1 MPETAQTPPERAGGP
16 PVFLHIGLPKTGT
29 SYLQSALSNSRE
41 RLAAQGV
48 LVPGERRSAHT
59 LEVWDLFGRRPRGA
73 EQSNV
78 TGAWDA
84 MVAAVSA
91 WSGSHAVISSELLSS
106 ANDRQVRR
114 TVRSLGSAEV
124 HVVVTVRDLARVV
137 PATWQQELT
146 KGRLWSWEDYV
157 AAVRD
162 PESGPATAGLAFWL
176 RQDLVR
182 VLDAWEAAVPRDR
195 IHLVTVPP
203 AGSPPDVLL
212 SRFSEAVRIDPDWL
226 DVDVKPSTGNTSVGL
241 VEAEVL
247 RQLNLGLGGR
257 LNERQYT
264 RVVQYAVK
272 PALQQ
277 QPNDT
282 PIALSSEDRKWVEE
296 KSSALVATLRTRG
309 HHVLGD
315 LDDLVPSV
323 VSPGLDS
330 SGAGST
336 DIPSDQV
343 ATAALAALV
352 SVAEAYGTFWWR
364 SRRTDTA
371 SEAGAKSRL
380 SSWARAVAF
389 RSRAEALDRADRSP
403 LLHRAA
409 LVYTRRSRARTKSA
423 SRFRSQSGTSP
434 W

>member
-1 MPETAQTPPERAGGP
+1 MAGAQTPSDRTVGP

-41 RLAAQGV
+41 RLAAEGV

-59 LEVWDLFGRRPRGA
+59 LEVWDLLGRRPRGA
-73 EQSNV
+73 EQRNV

-84 MVAAVSA
+84 MVAAVSG
-91 WSGSHAVISSELLSS
+91 WGGSHAVVSSELLSS
-106 ANDRQVRR
+106 ATDRQVRR
-114 TVRSLGSAEV
+114 TVRSFGSAEV

-137 PATWQQELT
+137 PANWQQELT

-157 AAVRD
+157 NAVRD

-182 VLDAWEAAVPRDR
+182 VLDAWEAHVPRDR

-203 AGSPPDVLL
+203 AGSPPHVLL
-212 SRFSEAVRIDPDWL
+212 ARFAEAVRIDPDWL
-226 DVDVKPSTGNTSVGL
+226 NLDVKPSTGNTSVGL

-247 RQLNLGLGGR
+247 RQLNLGLDGR

-282 PIALSSEDRKWVEE
+282 PIALSADDHKWVEE
-296 KSSALVATLRTRG
+296 KSSTLVATLRTRG

-315 LDDLVPSV
+315 LDDLIPREVG
-323 VSPGLDS
+323 PGRDT
-330 SGAGST
+330 AGPASA
-336 DIPSDQV
+336 DIPPDQL

-364 SRRTDTA
+364 SRRADPA
-371 SEAGAKSRL
+371 NDAAARSRL

-389 RSRAEALDRADRSP
+389 RFRAQALDRADSSP

-409 LVYTRRSRARTKSA
+409 LFYTRRSRARSK
-423 SRFRSQSGTSP
+423 QP
-434 W
+434 

>member
-1 MPETAQTPPERAGGP
+1 MADEAQPSPGDGGQ

-29 SYLQSALSNSRE
+29 SYLQSALSRSRE
-41 RLAAQGV
+41 RLAAEGV
-48 LVPGERRSAHT
+48 LVPGDRRNAHT

-73 EQSNV
+73 EQDVS
-78 TGAWDA
+78 GAWDA

-91 WSGSHAVISSELLSS
+91 WTGSHAVISSELLSS

-114 TVRSLGSAEV
+114 TVHSFGSAEV

-146 KGRLWSWEDYV
+146 KGRLWSWADYV

-182 VLDAWEAAVPRDR
+182 VLDAWEAVVPRER

-203 AGSPPDVLL
+203 AGSPPDLL
-212 SRFSEAVRIDPDWL
+212 LARFAEAVRIDPDWL
-226 DVDVKPSTGNTSVGL
+226 DVEVSPSTGNTSVGL

-282 PIALSSEDRKWVEE
+282 PIALSADDRKWVEE
-296 KSSALVATLRTRG
+296 RSGELVATLRTRG

-315 LDDLVPSV
+315 LDDLIPP
-323 VSPGLDS
+323 VSRGVDT
-330 SGAGST
+330 SGPASP
-336 DIPSDQV
+336 DIPPEQL

-352 SVAEAYGTFWWR
+352 SIAEAYGTFWWR
-364 SRRTDTA
+364 ARRADPASGAAARSRV
-371 SEAGAKSRL
+371 
-380 SSWARAVAF
+380 SSWLRSVAF
-389 RSRAEALDRADRSP
+389 RSRAEALDRADRSR

-409 LVYTRRSRARTKSA
+409 LLYTRRSRARTRKP
-423 SRFRSQSGTSP
+423 RTPRPG
-434 W
+434 

>member
-1 MPETAQTPPERAGGP
+1 MAEISRKPSSERAGGP

-29 SYLQSALSNSRE
+29 SYLQGALSSSRE
-41 RLAAQGV
+41 RLAAEGV
-48 LVPGERRSAHT
+48 LVPGDRRNAHT

-84 MVAAVSA
+84 MVAAVSG

-114 TVRSLGSAEV
+114 TVRSFGSAEV

-157 AAVRD
+157 AAVRN

-176 RQDLVR
+176 RQDLER
-182 VLDAWEAAVPRDR
+182 VLDAWEAHLPRER

-203 AGSPPDVLL
+203 AGSPPDLL
-212 SRFSEAVRIDPDWL
+212 LARFAEAVRIDPDWL
-226 DVDVKPSTGNTSVGL
+226 DLGKPSTGNTSVGL

-272 PALQQ
+272 PALQR

-282 PIALSSEDRKWVEE
+282 PIALSTDDRTWVEE
-296 KSSALVATLRTRG
+296 KSSALVATLRTRR
-309 HHVLGD
+309 HQVIGD
-315 LDDLVPSV
+315 LDDLIPS
-323 VSPGLDS
+323 PAADT
-330 SGAGST
+330 SGPTST
-336 DIPSDQV
+336 DLPPDQL

-352 SVAEAYGTFWWR
+352 SVAEAYADFWWR
-364 SRRTDTA
+364 ARRADPA
-371 SEAGAKSRL
+371 SDAGAKSRL
-380 SSWARAVAF
+380 SSWARTVAF

-409 LVYTRRSRARTKSA
+409 LLYTRGPKARTK
-423 SRFRSQSGTSP
+423 RP
-434 W
+434 

>member
-1 MPETAQTPPERAGGP
+1 M
-16 PVFLHIGLPKTGT
+16 HIGLPKTGT

-41 RLAAQGV
+41 RLAAEGV

-84 MVAAVSA
+84 MVAAVST
-91 WSGSHAVISSELLSS
+91 WGGSHAVISSELLSS

-114 TVRSLGSAEV
+114 TVRSFGLAEV

-182 VLDAWEAAVPRDR
+182 VLDAWEAVVPRER

-203 AGSPPDVLL
+203 AGSPPGLL
-212 SRFSEAVRIDPDWL
+212 LARFAEAVRIDPTWL
-226 DVDVKPSTGNTSVGL
+226 DVNVKTIAGNTSVGL

-264 RVVQYAVK
+264 RVVQHVVK

-282 PIALSSEDRKWVEE
+282 TIALSADDRQWVAETAG
-296 KSSALVATLRTRG
+296 ALVATLRARG

-315 LDDLVPSV
+315 LDDLIPPV
-323 VSPGLDS
+323 VSTRGET
-330 SGAGST
+330 SGPAST
-336 DIPSDQV
+336 KIPPDQF

-352 SVAEAYGTFWWR
+352 SVAEAYGTFWWH
-364 SRRTDTA
+364 SRQADPA
-371 SEAGAKSRL
+371 SDAGAKSRL

-409 LVYTRRSRARTKSA
+409 LLYTRRSRAGAKQA
-423 SRFRSQSGTSP
+423 
-434 W
+434 